1 MKYLRLAIVLYL
13 VMFASSAKAQ
23 TTDYHVYSLFVINIA
38 KYSSWPV
45 QNGEMRITVL
55 GKSKIFEE
63 LLKQNGKTVNGSTVK
78 VSQVDNVTATDLPHI
93 LYIADGKSGALD
105 DVLKSLQG
113 KPIIIII
120 IIICEREG
128 LFKKGAGFSF
138 VVMENSTLRFDIN
151 NTELDK
157 RQIKVSKNLSA
168 PANQST

>member
-1 MKYLRLAIVLYL
+1 MKYLRLSIALCM

-23 TTDYHVYSLFVINIA
+23 TTNYHVYSLFVINIA

-45 QNGEMRITVL
+45 QNGEMQITVL

-63 LLKQNGKTVNGSTVK
+63 LLKQNGKTVNGSIVK
-78 VSQVDNVTATDLPHI
+78 VSQVDNVTAIELPHI

-105 DVLKSLQG
+105 DVLKSLLG
-113 KPIIIII
+113 KPV

-168 PANQST
+168 LANQSI